1 VVERRKASAPCR
13 ARAASQDAEV
23 GELRRSGVPHPF
35 ILLFVPRLIVMAP
48 ALHHR
53 DHLQTIRN
61 AARFLRLA
69 CS

>member
-1 VVERRKASAPCR
+1 VNCA
-13 ARAASQDAEV
+13 
-23 GELRRSGVPHPF
+23 VPAF
-35 ILLFVPRLIVMAP
+35 RILFVLLFVPRPIVMAP

-61 AARFLRLA
+61 AVRFLGLA